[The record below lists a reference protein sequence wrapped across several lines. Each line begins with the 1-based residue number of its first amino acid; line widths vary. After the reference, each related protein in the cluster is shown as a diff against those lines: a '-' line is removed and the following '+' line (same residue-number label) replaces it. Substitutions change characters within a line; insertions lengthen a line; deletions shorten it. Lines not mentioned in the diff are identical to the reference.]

1 MPPKK
6 RVPKYCLHKPTGQAK
21 VVLNGKTFYL
31 GRYGT
36 AASKQAYDRKI
47 QEWLAAGRRLPTHD
61 TLTVEELISA
71 FSHHAEHYYR
81 KPDGKPTSE
90 IGNLK
95 QAFRPLAELYGD
107 TKASAFRTPRV
118 ESRPRGHD
126 RHGVGF
132 VSPSIA
138 IWNES
143 AACIA
148 GAGNKASFPR
158 NVTIAFFAWED

>member
-95 QAFRPLAELYGD
+95 QAFRPLSELYGD
-107 TKASAFRTPRV
+107 TKASAFGPQELKAVR
-118 ESRPRGHD
+118 EAMIGRGWL
-126 RHGVGF
+126 RI
-132 VSPSIA
+132 SPSIA

-158 NVTIAFFAWED
+158 NVTTAFFAWED